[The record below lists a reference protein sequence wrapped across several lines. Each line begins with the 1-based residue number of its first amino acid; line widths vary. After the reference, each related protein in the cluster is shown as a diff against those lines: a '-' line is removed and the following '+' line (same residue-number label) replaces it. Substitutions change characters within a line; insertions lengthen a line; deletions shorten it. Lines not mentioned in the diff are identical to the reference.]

1 MPKNFKERI
10 HITVPQ
16 FKEALC
22 PVHRWRKKKKK
33 TKTQHHHTKGPVP
46 VIKKVCGK
54 PET

>member
-1 MPKNFKERI
+1 MPKKFKERI

-22 PVHRWRKKKKK
+22 PVHRWGKKKNHHD
-33 TKTQHHHTKGPVP
+33 TKRPVP